1 MWTEDITRKS
11 TRTGNSWL
19 RFASLHH
26 FSKPFLSLLFRRWYD
41 SPRQVKY
48 TDPCS
53 LISEP
58 FLFTSK
64 LSELTHRMKQVISSV
79 IMLIF
84 VDY

>member
-1 MWTEDITRKS
+1 VVAHNNPINPTS
-11 TRTGNSWL
+11 TR
-19 RFASLHH
+19 FAL
-26 FSKPFLSLLFRRWYD
+26 FAGLLGYD

-58 FLFTSK
+58 FLFTFK

-84 VDY
+84 VDYQPIG